1 MVLRCELSRPEPH
14 LDLRPLLSSLQAV
27 EDLPRLVAA
36 WGHEPLWDPV
46 PQPEGRSV
54 RPDSGP
60 LVVVGRTEEFPWY
73 GVGGAGVERVA
84 GAWARRLTRRGRIG
98 GVLGLDPAA
107 RRLTVALAFDGT
119 PLLSLDLDHPD
130 PTSLACLARL
140 AGGAGS
146 SSLAYAARAA
156 DALAGQAVGRR
167 FFHEFSNT
175 LEHMAAGLPGPLRAE
190 DRHSLALLQLTRV
203 LFLYFVQAKGWLA
216 GRERFLSE
224 QVDLCLSRGRRV
236 HRDLLRPLF
245 FGTLNRPAGERS
257 RTAARLGAIPYL
269 NGGLFEPHPIERR
282 LRGDIPNQ
290 LWRDAF
296 DGLFERFHF
305 TLTEGPGDGGVAP
318 DMLGRVF
325 EGVMAPA
332 ARRASGTYYTPAS
345 LVRDVL
351 EAALVAAAA
360 GRLGCTEPEAERR
373 LLEGDEAAVQVLDGF
388 TLLDPAVGSGAFLL
402 GALERLAGGGGASEG
417 RAVAERRRRVLQRN
431 LFGVDL
437 SAAAVRLT
445 ELRLWL
451 AVIAHDRSER
461 PEAVLPLPNLDCLI
475 RQGDSLFDPVGSGL
489 RLPGPSSESA
499 AALTSLRHCV
509 VTAAGPAKRAL
520 LHELAEAEVRVTDE
534 SLAGAESGIRA
545 AIADALREG
554 RGDDLF
560 GQRRGLD
567 QRLRRLLDEQRRE
580 LRAIRQARRTL
591 RREREVPWFHYR
603 SHFADVFA
611 AGGFDLVV
619 GNPPWLRAE
628 EIPPELRRRL
638 AGRYRWWRTAGP
650 GYANRPDLAI
660 AFLERTVEL
669 AAPHGVVALLV
680 PAKLATAGYGASARH
695 ALATG
700 TTLVSVTDLTR
711 TPPAFEATVYPLAL
725 VLRKEC
731 PPPGH
736 RVRTALAH
744 GKGARVV
751 QASLGGGG
759 PWILQRD
766 QLRRALDSLARDHPR
781 FGDQFPCH
789 LGLKTGAN
797 RVFLS
802 PPQEIEAEVVRWAVR
817 GRDLRPFAA
826 DSRLRLLWTHGA
838 DGAPRRR
845 MPPRAAAYLA
855 AHRATLE
862 RRADYQGGPLWA
874 LFRTGPATAPY
885 RVVWPDLACEIAAV
899 ALTAAGDD
907 ERIPLNSCYVAVAR
921 NALEAERL
929 AGWLNAV
936 WLRAAA
942 RAGAVPAAGGFA
954 RFNAATIAALPLP
967 VSVLSDSELAAAAIA
982 GRRGESVQE
991 TLNDIAARH
1000 LALTPSARAALLRLA
1015 GGRAAHRS

>member
-1 MVLRCELSRPEPH
+1 MLRGLH
-14 LDLRPLLSSLQAV
+14 SL
-27 EDLPRLVAA
+27 EELPRLVAA

-46 PQPEGRSV
+46 PEPEGRKAST
-54 RPDSGP
+54 DGQP

-73 GVGGAGVERVA
+73 GVGGAGVERVT
-84 GAWARRLTRRGRIG
+84 GALARRLARRGRIG
-98 GVLGLDPAA
+98 GVLGIDPAG
-107 RRLTVALAFDGT
+107 RRLTVAVAFADT
-119 PLLSLDLDHPD
+119 PLLSLDLDDPD
-130 PTSLACLARL
+130 PTALACLARL
-140 AGGAGS
+140 AGSAGS

-156 DALAGQAVGRR
+156 DVLAGQAVGRR
-167 FFHEFSNT
+167 FFNEFRNT
-175 LEHMAAGLPGPLRAE
+175 LERMAAGLPGPLRAE
-190 DRHSLALLQLTRV
+190 DRHGLALLQLTRV

-216 GRERFLSE
+216 GREQFLSE
-224 QVDLCLSRGRRV
+224 QVDRCLSRGRRV

-257 RTAARLGAIPYL
+257 RTAAGLGAIPYL

-282 LRGDIPNQ
+282 LRGDIPNE

-305 TLTEGPGDGGVAP
+305 TLAEGHGDGGVAP

-345 LVRDVL
+345 LVRGVL

-373 LLEGDEAAVQVLDGF
+373 LLQGDETAVQVLDGF

-402 GALERLAGGGGASEG
+402 GALERLAATGAADG
-417 RAVAERRRRVLQRN
+417 RAVAQRRRRVLQRN

-499 AALTSLRHCV
+499 AALTSLRHRV
-509 VTAAGPAKRAL
+509 VTAAGSDKRAVL
-520 LHELAEAEVRVTDE
+520 RELAEAEVRVTDE

-545 AIADALREG
+545 TIADALREG

-567 QRLRRLLDEQRRE
+567 QHVRRLLDEQRRE
-580 LRAIRQARRTL
+580 LRAVRQARRTL

-619 GNPPWLRAE
+619 GNPPWLRAQE
-628 EIPPELRRRL
+628 LPPELRRRL
-638 AGRYRWWRTAGP
+638 AGRYRWWRSAGR

-660 AFLERTVEL
+660 AFLERAVEL
-669 AAPHGVVALLV
+669 TAPGGVVALLV

-700 TTLVSVTDLTR
+700 TTLVSVADLTR
-711 TPPAFEATVYPLAL
+711 APPAFDATVYPLAL
-725 VLRKEC
+725 VLRKEF

-736 RVRTALAH
+736 RVRTALEL
-744 GKGARVV
+744 GKGARVA
-751 QASLGGGG
+751 QASLDGGG

-797 RVFLS
+797 RIFLS
-802 PPQEIEAEVVRWAVR
+802 PPEEIEPEVVRWAIR
-817 GRDLRPFAA
+817 GRDLRAFSV
-826 DSRLRLLWTHGA
+826 DGGLRLLWTHGP

-845 MPPRAAAYLA
+845 LPPRAAAYLA
-855 AHRATLE
+855 AHRAALE
-862 RRADYQGGPLWA
+862 RRADYQGGPPWT

-885 RVVWPDLACEIAAV
+885 RVVWPDLARNIAAA
-899 ALTAAGDD
+899 ALTAAGD
-907 ERIPLNSCYVAVAR
+907 EQRIPLNSCYVAAAR

-942 RAGAVPAAGGFA
+942 QAGAVPAAGGFA

-967 VSVLSDSELAAAAIA
+967 ASVLSDTELAAAAIA
-982 GRRGESVQE
+982 GRRGEPVQE
-991 TLNDIAARH
+991 TLDDIAARH
-1000 LALTPSARAALLRLA
+1000 LALAPSARAALRRLA
-1015 GGRAAHRS
+1015 VGRAAHRS